1 MGTDSDGDAG
11 DEPDRTRADADERN
25 PSARHAQPPR
35 RPQGTIASSEVARS
49 IPMTRF
55 KITDGTLLFM
65 DRACSNARFHHAR
78 VHNSEP
84 QRAHRATSEQTRRAD
99 SITV

>member
-1 MGTDSDGDAG
+1 MPATS
-11 DEPDRTRADADERN
+11 RTGRAPMPTSATHLLVMRN
-25 PSARHAQPPR
+25 LRDVR
-35 RPQGTIASSEVARS
+35 KGTIASSEVARS